1 VSVAVLVFVVCV
13 ACCGVA
19 QAAILTSVVRRT
31 PGTADPGV
39 PRPKM
44 FIEIVW
50 ALVPAVVLAFLLTA
64 TWVRVRDHATQKPG
78 VMMKVAQ

>member
-1 VSVAVLVFVVCV
+1 MSVAVFVFVACV
-13 ACCGVA
+13 ACCVVA
-19 QAAILTSVVRRT
+19 QAAILTSVVRRP

-44 FIEIVW
+44 FVEIVW

-64 TWVRVRDHATQKPG
+64 TWVRVRDHTTQKPG